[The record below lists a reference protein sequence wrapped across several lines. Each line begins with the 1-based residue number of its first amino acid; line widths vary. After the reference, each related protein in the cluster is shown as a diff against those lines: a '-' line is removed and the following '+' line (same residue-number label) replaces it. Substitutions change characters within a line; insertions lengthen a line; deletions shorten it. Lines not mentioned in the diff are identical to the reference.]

1 MGHFIQTFNL
11 KSREGEQSQ
20 KLINT
25 KVQANCI
32 SSEHINIE
40 FSYHYGKIRNFGEN
54 IYNANHPKKKKKKTN
69 NSNNTNPVTKNIT
82 VKTCKFQYANHVY
95 LTSTCFGHC

>member
-20 KLINT
+20 KLINK

-54 IYNANHPKKKKKKTN
+54 IDNANHPKKKQQQQHKPSN
-69 NSNNTNPVTKNIT
+69 QNYNSQNM
-82 VKTCKFQYANHVY
+82 
-95 LTSTCFGHC
+95 

>member
-25 KVQANCI
+25 KAQANCI

-54 IYNANHPKKKKKKTN
+54 IYNANHPKKKKKKKKT
-69 NSNNTNPVTKNIT
+69 IT
-82 VKTCKFQYANHVY
+82 ATTQ
-95 LTSTCFGHC
+95 TQ